1 MLLRRL
7 LMLLRLMLLMRLVML
22 RRRRVGRRRLMML
35 SRVMMLIRLR
45 NWTAG
50 LFDDG
55 LVEPLPDRNSGPARG
70 FTCGVADFRP
80 HTFHVPRD
88 ALPHALTQNGR
99 RGQTRKRADG
109 TGTC

>member
-1 MLLRRL
+1 MR
-7 LMLLRLMLLMRLVML
+7 LLMRLMML
-22 RRRRVGRRRLMML
+22 LRRVGRRRLMML
-35 SRVMMLIRLR
+35 GRMMMLIRLR

-50 LFDDG
+50 LFDNG
-55 LVEPLPDRNSGPARG
+55 LIEPLPDRNSRPARG

>member
-1 MLLRRL
+1 MRLRRV
-7 LMLLRLMLLMRLVML
+7 LMRLVML
-22 RRRRVGRRRLMML
+22 LRLMRLVRLVMLLRRVGRRRLMML

-88 ALPHALTQNGR
+88 ALPHALTQTIPAR
-99 RGQTRKRADG
+99 TDP
-109 TGTC
+109 